1 MHPRHSYGTVA
12 DISQIAR
19 SPLRPLLLWLKPRG
33 LDKVLELATPKDVKD
48 YYHFTETLAHTRIEE
63 ERRPDIEKH
72 AGGRDDMFHFLCTA
86 RDPDTGDFAMSTNDL
101 VSDARLLIMA
111 GSDTTA
117 TTVTGLFFFIT
128 HHPHVYAK
136 LVKEVLTNFRSAE
149 EIGSGPDLMQRCEYL
164 RAVIYESMR
173 MAPAGVCEAERIVC
187 KGGATIAGISVPEG
201 VTVGVPPWCH
211 NRNEDTFGDA
221 NTFRPERWIVSDDP
235 NMYNSQA
242 EVNRLK
248 RCFHP
253 FTKGVGA
260 CLGQK
265 MAMIQ
270 LCIIVARTLWRY
282 DVRKAPGQRVGEGH
296 PDLGWGRSDP
306 NHYQLRDAYV
316 SLREGPIVQFR
327 KREHHAL

>member
-1 MHPRHSYGTVA
+1 
-12 DISQIAR
+12 
-19 SPLRPLLLWLKPRG
+19 
-33 LDKVLELATPKDVKD
+33 
-48 YYHFTETLAHTRIEE
+48 
-63 ERRPDIEKH
+63 
-72 AGGRDDMFHFLCTA
+72 MFHFLCTA
-86 RDPDTGDFAMSTNDL
+86 RDPDTGEFAMSTNDL

-111 GSDTTA
+111 GSDTSS

-128 HHPHVYAK
+128 RNPNIYAK
-136 LVKEVLTNFRSAE
+136 LVKEVLGTFQSVE
-149 EIGSGPDLMQRCEYL
+149 QIGSRPELLAKCEYL
-164 RAVIYESMR
+164 RAVIFESMR
-173 MAPAGVCEAERIVC
+173 MSPAGVCEAERIVMA
-187 KGGATIAGISVPEG
+187 GGATIAGVNIPEG
-201 VTVGVPPWCH
+201 ITVGVPPWSH

-221 NTFRPERWIVSDDP
+221 NTFRPERWVVSDDNP
-235 NMYNSQA
+235 QS

-296 PDLGWGRSDP
+296 EGLGWGRSDP
-306 NHYQLRDAYV
+306 GHYQLRDAYV

-327 KREHHAL
+327 RREHDGLLMRY